1 MAKEKLPHP
10 PRESVLLGKIMLSKS
25 VKFLLYL
32 NEKIKKREREKV
44 RESKKWKHE
53 GHLQLRSKDV
63 FVEQPFFLQ
72 MPGIQRCRNLAL

>member
-32 NEKIKKREREKV
+32 DEKIKKREREKV
-44 RESKKWKHE
+44 RESKRK
-53 GHLQLRSKDV
+53 
-63 FVEQPFFLQ
+63 
-72 MPGIQRCRNLAL
+72 